1 MHSRAHLPLGG
12 PAHALHQLVR
22 VLLELDVLG
31 SPVLQHGLPEQH
43 VEHAVVED
51 GELAHD
57 LGGGG
62 RARQPHQRAARQR
75 ADTVRVRQRGLGLD
89 QLRTR

>member
-1 MHSRAHLPLGG
+1 MQHHKSFIKDVFSYIIIIGLPFNE
-12 PAHALHQLVR
+12 ANKNKMC
-22 VLLELDVLG
+22 D
-31 SPVLQHGLPEQH
+31 LQHWLPEQH

-57 LGGGG
+57 LRGGG
-62 RARQPHQRAARQR
+62 RAREPHQRAARQR
-75 ADTVRVRQRGLGLD
+75 ADTVSVRQRGLGLD